1 MSIIPSGKHRLMVG
15 QVISDPLN
23 EKYNDGQESST
34 IDDSPHFLSEKA
46 LNEEVGIQ
54 NPNLNE
60 YNKTLG
66 QEKSLEED
74 NESAQSKTLS
84 EHIVKIL
91 TGFGY
96 PYRRLSEFKKKFVKE
111 KIGPDG
117 SKDIQIEIPDQYYP
131 DEQGNIKTVENDEV
145 ISISKGISDK
155 FDLNFNGADRDGGK
169 WIIKFISTI
178 SKNDGKEESEMPID
192 NLDEIYGS
200 PASSISR
207 KNTKDKKA
215 LTSNELIKEAKSDE
229 LINSLKKIIG
239 R

>member
-23 EKYNDGQESST
+23 EKYNDGQESLA
-34 IDDSPHFLSEKA
+34 IDSSPHFLSEKA
-46 LNEEVGIQ
+46 LNDEVGI
-54 NPNLNE
+54 PDSNLEGKN
-60 YNKTLG
+60 N
-66 QEKSLEED
+66 KSLNQEEGK
-74 NESAQSKTLS
+74 ESIQSKTLS

-131 DEQGNIKTVENDEV
+131 DAQGNIKTVENDEV

-169 WIIKFISTI
+169 WIIKFISPI
-178 SKNDGKEESEMPID
+178 SKKDGKEESEIPID

-207 KNTKDKKA
+207 KSTKDKKA

>member
-1 MSIIPSGKHRLMVG
+1 MSIIPSGKSRLMVG

-23 EKYNDGQESST
+23 EKYNDGQESLSV
-34 IDDSPHFLSEKA
+34 DSSPHFLSEKA
-46 LNEEVGIQ
+46 LNDEVGI
-54 NPNLNE
+54 PDSNLEMKDN
-60 YNKTLG
+60 
-66 QEKSLEED
+66 KSLRLEEE
-74 NESAQSKTLS
+74 NESTQSKTLS

-131 DEQGNIKTVENDEV
+131 DAQGNIKTVENDEV

-155 FDLNFNGADRDGGK
+155 FDLNFNGADRGGGK
-169 WIIKFISTI
+169 WIIKFISPI
-178 SKNDGKEESEMPID
+178 SNKDGKEESEIPID

-200 PASSISR
+200 PSSSISR
-207 KNTKDKKA
+207 KSTKDKKA

>member
-1 MSIIPSGKHRLMVG
+1 MSIIPSGKSRLMVG

-23 EKYNDGQESST
+23 EKYNDGQESLSV
-34 IDDSPHFLSEKA
+34 DSSPHFLSEKA
-46 LNEEVGIQ
+46 LNDEVGI
-54 NPNLNE
+54 PDSNLEMKDN
-60 YNKTLG
+60 
-66 QEKSLEED
+66 KSLRLEEE
-74 NESAQSKTLS
+74 NESTQSKTLS

-131 DEQGNIKTVENDEV
+131 DAQGNIKTVENDEV

-169 WIIKFISTI
+169 WIIKFISPI
-178 SKNDGKEESEMPID
+178 SNKDGKEESEIPID

-200 PASSISR
+200 PSSLISR
-207 KNTKDKKA
+207 KSTKDKKA

-229 LINSLKKIIG
+229 LINSLKK
-239 R
+239 